1 MMNIATVTLVGIDQ
15 LEDIPAY
22 LDLGAV
28 VVVVPDRLTLA
39 RWHQEQHRPLLGEQD
54 AAAPEMV
61 IDLPQR
67 QVRLRGEPLHL
78 SDLEFRVLARLL
90 GEPRSARSFQDLRR
104 AGWEKV
110 TSLEVDVYS
119 VRALIQRL
127 RVTLRAADAPVRIE
141 AVRGYGYRIRDNRED
156 ASGPVRGADDVRS
169 A

>member
-1 MMNIATVTLVGIDQ
+1 VNIVTVTLVGIDQ

-28 VVVVPDRLTLA
+28 VIVVPDRLTLA
-39 RWHQEQHRPLLGEQD
+39 RWHQEQHRPLLGDRD
-54 AAAPEMV
+54 AASPEMV
-61 IDLPQR
+61 VDLPQR
-67 QVRLRGEPLHL
+67 QVRLRGEPLQL

-104 AGWEKV
+104 AGWETV

-127 RVTLRAADAPVRIE
+127 RVKLRAVDAPVGIE
-141 AVRGYGYRIRDNRED
+141 AVRGYGFRIREARID
-156 ASGPVRGADDVRS
+156 ASGAGDGTEDVRS